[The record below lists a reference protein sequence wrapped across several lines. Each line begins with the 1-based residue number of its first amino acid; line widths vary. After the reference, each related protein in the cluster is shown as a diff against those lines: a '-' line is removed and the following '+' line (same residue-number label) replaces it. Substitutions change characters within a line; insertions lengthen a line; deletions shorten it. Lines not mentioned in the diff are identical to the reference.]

1 MTGFIAAVDART
13 QLAGQ
18 NRMELLLFRLR
29 GERRFG
35 INVFKVREVIQCPR
49 LTLVPKSDRIVC
61 GVANIRG
68 KTISVIDLGVAVG
81 MSPIEDYRAAFLV
94 ITEYNRHI
102 QGFLVGSVDSIVNH
116 TWQQILPP
124 PAGSSAQGYL
134 TAVTHVEDEIVGI
147 IDVERVMSELMGV
160 DADVSD
166 EAREARS
173 MADEEKRLVLVAD
186 DSVVAR
192 NQVKRTIEQL
202 GGETVLACDGLEA
215 WELLTTWLQEDAPE
229 LQQLALIVSDIE
241 MPQMDGYTLTT
252 KIRENPELKHFCV
265 MLHTSM
271 SGGFNESMVEKV
283 GADEF
288 IPKFDPDELSS
299 KIHANLNK
307 RHVPAEVPVAAT
319 L

>member
-29 GERRFG
+29 GHRRFG

-49 LTLVPKSDRIVC
+49 LTVVPQANHVVR

-68 KTISVIDLGVAVG
+68 KTISVIDLGVAIG
-81 MSPIEDYRAAFLV
+81 MPPIEHTADAFLV

-116 TWQQILPP
+116 NWEQILSPP
-124 PAGSSAQGYL
+124 SGTSTQGYL
-134 TAVTHVEDEIVGI
+134 IAVTHVGEELVGI
-147 IDVERVMSELMGV
+147 LDVERVLAELMGSEV
-160 DADVSD
+160 EVS
-166 EAREARS
+166 EALRKAH
-173 MADEEKRLVLVAD
+173 AIGDQAKKLVLIVD

-192 NQVKRTIEQL
+192 NQVKRTVEQL
-202 GGETVLACDGLEA
+202 GGDTVVACDGREA
-215 WELLTTWLQEDAPE
+215 WGMLTRWAEQGSEE
-229 LQQLALIVSDIE
+229 FEQLALIVSDIE

-252 KIRENPELKHFCV
+252 KIREHPDLKHFGV

-271 SGGFNESMVEKV
+271 SGGFNESMIEKV
-283 GADEF
+283 GADAF
-288 IPKFDPDELSS
+288 IPKFDPEELSRTLFE
-299 KIHANLNK
+299 NMNK
-307 RHVPAEVPVAAT
+307 RHVPTATVVA
-319 L
+319 